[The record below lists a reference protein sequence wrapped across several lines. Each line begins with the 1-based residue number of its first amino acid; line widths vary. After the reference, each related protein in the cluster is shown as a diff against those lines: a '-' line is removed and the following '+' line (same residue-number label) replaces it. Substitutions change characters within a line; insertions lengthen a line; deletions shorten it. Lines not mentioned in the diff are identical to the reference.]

1 MIGEIRVGYRGAL
14 RAQYNN
20 YSTAL
25 ASSYMTPAELKPK
38 YSTDYFV
45 QQEVK
50 YKLGCV
56 GCGAAKWKYD
66 GSCRYCGRER

>member
-14 RAQYNN
+14 RAQYN
-20 YSTAL
+20 YST
-25 ASSYMTPAELKPK
+25 AELKPK